1 MRNAGYNS
9 RVPQMAKSSLRCI
22 ALLLA
27 IFALSKFVLANNW
40 SAPESQLAQKIAAVT
55 GPGAVA
61 VDFSNRSSLNKNDFD
76 EIRRGLLTELA
87 ALGVRFVKPEQAA
100 ATVQISLSENLESY
114 VWIAEIWQGAGESS
128 AVMVSLPRPESA
140 SITREGTALTL
151 RKTLL
156 WSQRDRILD
165 AALIEGSPSHL
176 LVLDPNQAALYK
188 LQDGRWQ
195 IEQFLAIAHARPWPR
210 DMRGRLVLRKDH
222 LFDTYLPGVF
232 CQSSPT
238 APLGLHCRESDDPW
252 PLGTDPLNLSA
263 FFTPARNFFPG
274 VLVPGVGKQT
284 TAPAFYS
291 AAPLPRDKY
300 VLWLFA
306 AVDGQLHLLDGIRDQ
321 VLAKS
326 GWGSD
331 VATIKTTCGSGW
343 QVLATRAG
351 DSSSDVVRAFEMADR
366 EPTPASQPVE
376 FNGAITALWTDA
388 GGSAAIAV
396 SRNSETGAY
405 EAYRLT
411 IACGQ

>member
-1 MRNAGYNS
+1 MANPS
-9 RVPQMAKSSLRCI
+9 RCCI

-27 IFALSKFVLANNW
+27 IFVLSKFVLASQW

-76 EIRRGLLTELA
+76 EIRRGLLTELVV
-87 ALGVRFVKPEQAA
+87 LGVRFVNPEQAA
-100 ATVQISLSENLESY
+100 ATVQVTLSENLESY
-114 VWIAEIWQGAGESS
+114 VWIADIRQGVGASS
-128 AVMVSLPRPESA
+128 VAMVSLPRSETS
-140 SITREGTALTL
+140 SSVHEGTALTL

-156 WSQRDRILD
+156 WSQQDRILD
-165 AALIEGSPSHL
+165 AAVIEGNPSHL

-195 IEQFLAIAHARPWPR
+195 PEQSLPIAHARPWPR
-210 DMRGRLVLRKDH
+210 DLRGRLALRKDH
-222 LFDTYLPGVF
+222 LFDAYLPGVF

-238 APLGLHCRESDDPW
+238 APLGLSCRESDDPW
-252 PLGTDPLNLSA
+252 PLGSDQLSLSA

-306 AVDGQLHLLDGIRDQ
+306 AVDGQIHLLDGIRDQ

-331 VATIKTTCGSGW
+331 LVTVKSTCGLGW

-351 DSSSDVVRAFEMADR
+351 DGSNDVVRAFEMADR
-366 EPTPASQPVE
+366 EPTPVSQPME
-376 FNGAITALWTDA
+376 FNGGITALWTDA
-388 GGSAAIAV
+388 SGSGAVAV